1 MSSPAT
7 PLATAAMAQS
17 RAGRPAAPDQPPAGG
32 ARIDVDF
39 VAGPRVTQASTWQTY
54 ERKPGDPVYRPLRIY
69 ALDPAAAIGDGA
81 LATVNVP
88 FEPITI
94 GPRGPRGAILEI
106 VDDAPAG
113 LDLDD
118 KFLLMQQGRLPSP
131 EDSMFRQQMVYAVC
145 TTTYA
150 SFRQALGRDIGWGF
164 RRAHPQDSGRLRIRP
179 SVPELENAY
188 YDRNRGELCFGVFS
202 ARNKVM
208 GRNVPGGTVSLCLSH
223 DIVVHEMS
231 HALLDGLRSHF
242 LHPSNLDVLAFHEA
256 FADLVAIF
264 QRFTYRDV
272 VRTAI
277 RRSRGE
283 VSSAD
288 LLTSI
293 AVQFAQTI
301 NASDSLRSAV
311 RNCGRSYENTTEPH
325 HRGELLVAAVFEAFT
340 TIYQRRTAPLLRL
353 ASGGTGVLPQGEIPD
368 ILADQLTE
376 RASRLASQFLTI
388 CIRALDYC
396 PPVDITF
403 GEYLRAV
410 LTADID
416 VVPHDEYAYR
426 EAWIDAFAKRRIYP
440 SHVPSLSED
449 ALLWRPPQQTVPPER
464 ELSFAE
470 LEFNGDPGRPASA
483 EEMMRQAMAFGRLA
497 ADPHYRAEFGLANPG
512 DPALMGDEVS
522 LPVVE
527 SIRSSRR
534 IGPSGQIVFDLV
546 AEITQRRTVRG
557 TKKEPGF
564 DFYGGATAILNPA
577 GGFRFVIRKSV
588 LDGERVRRQREFV
601 TGPGRQ
607 MFGDGPANML
617 LPEPKLLLHLHDITR
632 PELQA
637 PVTMQAL
644 SRHLGE
650 APKEVSPK
658 EVSKEAARGLA
669 EGVAPDSL
677 EALSAQRYLLRTGNR
692 HPTVRLLKKCLNKSL
707 ELKTSQPGL
716 DDSPLFDERTERAVS
731 RFQSVMGTLVDGV
744 VGPLTWAMLGSALR
758 YDVTELP
765 LSAEVP
771 GWISN
776 LLRNDP
782 ARTSLA
788 GLDVASALDLYAY
801 SYGEL
806 DDSQSEGLSFLFK
819 RVSGDPAITDLRWAA
834 YVLATVKHECAD
846 RWQPIE
852 EYRRGEGRPYGI
864 AVEVKDSSGNRYTN
878 KYYGRGYVQLTWADN
893 YLRVGQAIG
902 LADQLLIRPELA
914 LSHDHAYDIMS
925 YGMTQGIFTG
935 KRLARYI
942 AGEACDYESARRII
956 NGTDQAARI
965 ARYAKRLETVLAAS
979 AHDIATR
986 DRAAAAAR

>member
-1 MSSPAT
+1 MAPPTT

-17 RAGRPAAPDQPPAGG
+17 RVGRPAVPQPHPLGR
-32 ARIDVDF
+32 ARVDVDF
-39 VAGPRVTQASTWQTY
+39 VVGPRVAQATTWQMY
-54 ERKPGDPVYRPLRIY
+54 ERKAADPIYRPLRIY

-81 LATVNVP
+81 LAIVNVP
-88 FEPITI
+88 YEPIEI

-106 VDDAPAG
+106 VDDEVPHRG

-131 EDSMFRQQMVYAVC
+131 EDPLFRQQMVYAVC

-150 SFRQALGRDIGWGF
+150 AFRQALGRDIGWGF
-164 RRAHPQDSGRLRIRP
+164 RRSKPKESGRLRIRP
-179 SVPELENAY
+179 NVPELENAY

-202 ARNKVM
+202 ARSKVI
-208 GRNVPGGTVSLCLSH
+208 GRNVPGGRISLCLSH

-272 VRTAI
+272 VRAAI

-283 VSSAD
+283 VSSAA
-288 LLTSI
+288 LLTNI

-311 RNCGRSYENTTEPH
+311 WSSARSYENTTEPH

-340 TIYQRRTAPLLRL
+340 TIYQRRAAPLLRL
-353 ASGGTGVLPQGEIPD
+353 ASGGRGVLPEGEIPD
-368 ILADQLTE
+368 ILAGQLTE

-410 LTADID
+410 LTADVD
-416 VVPHDEYAYR
+416 VVPHDEFAYR

-440 SHVPSLSED
+440 RDVPSLSES
-449 ALLWRPPQQTVPPER
+449 ALLWREPQQPMPPEPA
-464 ELSFAE
+464 LSFAQ
-470 LEFNGDPGRPASA
+470 LQFNGDPGRPASA
-483 EEMMRQAMAFGRLA
+483 EEMMRQAVAFGRLA

-512 DPALMGDEVS
+512 DPALMGDKVS

-557 TKKEPGF
+557 TPDEPGF
-564 DFYGGATAILNPA
+564 DFYGGATAVLDPY
-577 GGFRFVIRKSV
+577 GRLRYVVRKSV
-588 LDGERVRRQREFV
+588 LDGERLRRQREFV
-601 TGPGRQ
+601 KGPGNQ
-607 MFGDGPANML
+607 MFGKGPANML
-617 LPEPKLLLHLHDITR
+617 LPEPKLLLHLHDVTR

-644 SRHLGE
+644 ATRPE
-650 APKEVSPK
+650 EERA
-658 EVSKEAARGLA
+658 LA
-669 EGVAPDSL
+669 ERVEPSSL
-677 EALSAQRYLLRTGNR
+677 EALSAQRYLLRTGDS
-692 HPTVRLLKKCLNKSL
+692 HSTVRLLKACLNKYLSSPS
-707 ELKTSQPGL
+707 KASRRQPGL
-716 DDSPLFDERTERAVS
+716 DDSPLFDEPTERAVS
-731 RFQSVMGTLVDGV
+731 RFQTVMGTLVDGV
-744 VGPLTWAMLGSALR
+744 VGPLTWAMMGRALS
-758 YDVTELP
+758 YDVTDLP
-765 LSAEVP
+765 MNAEATD
-771 GWISN
+771 WISN

-782 ARTSLA
+782 ASTPLV
-788 GLDVASALDLYAY
+788 GVDVASALDLYVY

-806 DDSQSEGLSFLFK
+806 DDRQREGLSFLL
-819 RVSGDPAITDLRWAA
+819 RSVTADPALTDLRWAA
-834 YVLATVKHECAD
+834 YMLATVKHECAD

-852 EYRRGEGRPYGI
+852 EFGKGAGRPYGNE
-864 AVEVKDSSGNRYTN
+864 VEARDSNGNVHRN
-878 KYYGRGYVQLTWADN
+878 RYYGRGYVQLTWVDN
-893 YLRVGQAIG
+893 YLRVGRALG
-902 LADQLLIRPELA
+902 LDDQLMIRPDLA
-914 LSHDHAYDIMS
+914 LSQDIAYRIMS
-925 YGMTQGIFTG
+925 HGMRHGIFTG
-935 KRLARYI
+935 KRLATYI
-942 AGEACDYESARRII
+942 DGVKVDYERARRII

-965 ARYAKRLETVLAAS
+965 ARYANRFETVLVASVAPKNGGAAGVG
-979 AHDIATR
+979 
-986 DRAAAAAR
+986 

>member
-17 RAGRPAAPDQPPAGG
+17 RAGGPATPEQPPTGN
-32 ARIDVDF
+32 ARVDVDF
-39 VAGPRVTQASTWQTY
+39 VVGPRVTQPSTWQTY
-54 ERKPGDPVYRPLRIY
+54 VRRPRDPVYRPLRIY

-88 FEPITI
+88 FEPIVSGLH
-94 GPRGPRGAILEI
+94 GPQGTILEI
-106 VDDAPAG
+106 VDDELPHDC

-131 EDSMFRQQMVYAVC
+131 EDRQFRQQMVYAVC

-150 SFRQALGRDIGWGF
+150 AFRQALGRDTGWAF
-164 RRAHPQDSGRLRIRP
+164 RRARRGDPGRLRIRP

-188 YDRNRGELCFGVFS
+188 YDRSRGELCFGVFS

-208 GRNVPGGTVSLCLSH
+208 GRNVPGGRVSLCLSH

-272 VRTAI
+272 VRAAI

-283 VSSAD
+283 LTSAG
-288 LLTSI
+288 LLTNI

-311 RNCGRSYENTTEPH
+311 RDSGRSYENTTEPH
-325 HRGELLVAAVFEAFT
+325 QRGELLVAAVFEAYAR
-340 TIYQRRTAPLLRL
+340 IYQRRTAPLLRL

-368 ILADQLTE
+368 LLAEQLTE

-410 LTADID
+410 LTADVD

-440 SHVPSLSED
+440 RNVPSLSER
-449 ALLWRPPQQTVPPER
+449 ALLWRAPQQLMPLEA

-470 LEFNGDPGRPASA
+470 LKFNGDPGRPASA
-483 EEMMRQAMAFGRLA
+483 EEMARQAVAFGRLA
-497 ADPHYRAEFGLANPG
+497 ADPHYRAEFGLANAG
-512 DPALMGDEVS
+512 DPRLLGDEVG

-557 TKKEPGF
+557 TKTEPGF
-564 DFYGGATAILNPA
+564 DFYGGATAILNPD
-577 GGFRFVIRKSV
+577 GEFRFIIRKSV
-588 LDGERVRRQREFV
+588 LDDERVRRQREFV
-601 TGPGRQ
+601 NGPGRQ
-607 MFGDGPANML
+607 MFGGGPDNML
-617 LPEPKLLLHLHDITR
+617 LPEPKLLLHLHEVTR

-644 SRHLGE
+644 ATHPQE
-650 APKEVSPK
+650 AAKEPPKEVQ
-658 EVSKEAARGLA
+658 RGLA
-669 EGVAPDSL
+669 EGVAPDSV
-677 EALSAQRYLLRTGNR
+677 EALSAQRYLLRTGIR
-692 HPTVRLLKKCLNKSL
+692 HDTVRLLRQCLNRSL
-707 ELKTSQPGL
+707 ARLTPSSQPGL
-716 DDSPLFDERTERAVS
+716 DDSPLFDERTERTVS

-758 YDVTELP
+758 YDVTGLP
-765 LSAEVP
+765 LNAQVP

-776 LLRNDP
+776 LLKNDP
-782 ARTSLA
+782 ASTSIANLN
-788 GLDVASALDLYAY
+788 VASALDLYAY

-806 DDSQSEGLSFLFK
+806 DDPEREGLSLLLK
-819 RVSGDPAITDLRWAA
+819 KVSDDTALTDLRWAA
-834 YVLATVKHECAD
+834 YMLATVKHECAD
-846 RWQPIE
+846 RWLPIE
-852 EYRRGEGRPYGI
+852 EFGRGANRPYGS
-864 AVEVKDSSGNRYTN
+864 AVEVKDSAGNVFTN
-878 KYYGRGYVQLTWADN
+878 RYYGRGYVQLTWVEN
-893 YLRVGQAIG
+893 YLRVGNAIG
-902 LADQLLIRPELA
+902 LGEQLMIRPELA
-914 LSHDHAYDIMS
+914 LLPDVAYDIMS
-925 YGMTQGIFTG
+925 HGMRHGIFTG
-935 KRLARYI
+935 KRLATYI
-942 AGEACDYESARRII
+942 GGAGADYEHARRII
-956 NGTDQAARI
+956 NGMDQAARI
-965 ARYAKRLETVLAAS
+965 ARYAKRIEIVLAAS
-979 AHDIATR
+979 AP
-986 DRAAAAAR
+986 

>member
-17 RAGRPAAPDQPPAGG
+17 RAGEAAAPEQLPIGD
-32 ARIDVDF
+32 ARADVDF
-39 VAGPRVTQASTWQTY
+39 FIGPRVTQASKWRTY
-54 ERKPGDPVYRPLRIY
+54 ERQPGDPVYRPLRIY

-94 GPRGPRGAILEI
+94 GARGPQGAILEI
-106 VDDAPAG
+106 IDDERPHRG
-113 LDLDD
+113 VDLDD
-118 KFLLMQQGRLPSP
+118 KFLLMQQGRVPSP
-131 EDSMFRQQMVYAVC
+131 EDMLFRQQMVYAVC

-150 SFRQALGRDIGWGF
+150 AFRQALGRDTGWGF
-164 RRAHPQDSGRLRIRP
+164 RRLHPQDGGRLRIRP
-179 SVPELENAY
+179 YMPQLENAY

-208 GRNVPGGTVSLCLSH
+208 GRNVPGGTISLCLSH

-242 LHPSNLDVLAFHEA
+242 LHPSSLDVLAFHEA
-256 FADLVAIF
+256 FSDLIAIF

-272 VRTAI
+272 VRAAI

-283 VSSAD
+283 ISSAD

-311 RNCGRSYENTTEPH
+311 RSCERSYENTTEPH

-353 ASGGTGVLPQGEIPD
+353 ASDGTGVLPQGAIPD
-368 ILADQLTE
+368 LLADQLTE

-388 CIRALDYC
+388 CIRAIDYC

-410 LTADID
+410 LTADVD
-416 VVPHDEYAYR
+416 LVPHDEYAYR
-426 EAWIDAFAKRRIYP
+426 EAWIDSFAKRRIYP
-440 SHVPSLSED
+440 RDVPSLSEG
-449 ALLWRPPQQTVPPER
+449 ALLWRAPQLPLPPEPA
-464 ELSFAE
+464 LSFAR
-470 LEFNGDPGRPASA
+470 LQFNGDPGRPASA
-483 EEMMRQAMAFGRLA
+483 KEMRRQAVAFGQLA
-497 ADPHYRAEFGLANPG
+497 ADPRYRAEFGLANPG
-512 DPALMGDEVS
+512 DPALMGDEIS
-522 LPVVE
+522 EPVVE

-534 IGPSGQIVFDLV
+534 IGPSGQIVFDLI

-557 TKKEPGF
+557 TKNEPGF
-564 DFYGGATAILNPA
+564 DFYGGATAILDPV
-577 GGFRFVIRKSV
+577 GQFRFIVRKSV

-601 TGPGRQ
+601 MGPGKQ
-607 MFGDGPANML
+607 MFGAGPANML
-617 LPEPKLLLHLHDITR
+617 LPESKLLLHLHDITR

-644 SRHLGE
+644 AVHPPGALKKASQE
-650 APKEVSPK
+650 AE
-658 EVSKEAARGLA
+658 RGLA
-669 EGVAPDSL
+669 VGVEPDSL
-677 EALSAQRYLLRTGNR
+677 EALSAKRYLLRTGNR
-692 HPTVRLLKKCLNKSL
+692 HDTVRLLKDCLNRSL
-707 ELKTSQPGL
+707 ARLSETSQPGL

-758 YDVTELP
+758 YEVTDLQ
-765 LSAEVP
+765 LNAGVP

-782 ARTSLA
+782 ARKSLA
-788 GLDVASALDLYAY
+788 DLDVASALDLYVY

-806 DDSQSEGLSFLFK
+806 NDSQRDGLSFLLK
-819 RVSGDPAITDLRWAA
+819 RAARDPALTDLRWAA
-834 YVLATVKHECAD
+834 YMLATVKHECAD

-852 EYRRGEGRPYGI
+852 EYGRGAKRPYGT
-864 AVEVKDSSGNRYTN
+864 AVQVKDRAGNVYTN
-878 KYYGRGYVQLTWADN
+878 RYYGRGYVQLTWAEN
-893 YLRVGQAIG
+893 YDRVGQAIG
-902 LADQLLIRPELA
+902 MGEQLKIRPELA
-914 LSHDHAYDIMS
+914 LSHDVAYDIMS
-925 YGMTQGIFTG
+925 YGMTHGIFTG
-935 KRLARYI
+935 KRLAKYI
-942 AGEACDYESARRII
+942 ADAVVDYEGARRII
-956 NGTDQAARI
+956 NGMDQATRI

-979 AHDIATR
+979 AC
-986 DRAAAAAR
+986 